1 MIQYFSEPPFW
12 DTYLNDVPLYSE
24 LVNNYSKI
32 KEEILNYISQPNS
45 LFDYPKYNVGNGPLY
60 ENYWKAVPLSNF
72 NGEFISM
79 YSNEQERQYINYI
92 IERTKSSCP
101 TANNIIQGLEND
113 KNLANAFISRLIPGS
128 IINPHRGWT
137 PDYMRIHLGLV
148 CDPECRI
155 TVGNETKTW
164 EEGKILAFKD
174 GGPYPHSVMHNGS
187 TERIILSMD
196 VNISYLKQFVPELH

>member
-1 MIQYFSEPPFW
+1 M
-12 DTYLNDVPLYSE
+12 
-24 LVNNYSKI
+24 
-32 KEEILNYISQPNS
+32 NYISQPNS

-101 TANNIIQGLEND
+101 TANNIIQCLEND

-164 EEGKILAFKD
+164 EEGRILAFKD